1 MKYIHKPVANS
12 ISFVKTKSDF
22 SLSVCSLPYYSYRY
36 QKSIINPLYY
46 RFFLESNYQLRNSSF
61 WEKWR
66 NVSTMIDS
74 MTMDN
79 GTDEIDLISADYA
92 NNKYTHILPY
102 NNVSLA
108 ICHTFELSQ
117 YSTIHR
123 INLVYNSEIEI
134 YVHKNGQFLYE
145 WNRKKTK
152 ILPSSKENVRS
163 NNNLVE
169 IFDTAFMLNMEIIS
183 SLNRS
188 ITTESFDDCLK
199 AEVQR
204 HLGPEQIHCYFDVK
218 FSNRCLSLM
227 NSESLKK
234 IATVLNNQSTCNSP
248 ETVMSIETSQSN
260 YLEISSIKYEG
271 DGVND
276 DLGLTNTDAHVSL
289 IFPSFTKIS
298 KVRYATIKLI
308 INEYYDPNHI
318 YQC

>member
-1 MKYIHKPVANS
+1 
-12 ISFVKTKSDF
+12 
-22 SLSVCSLPYYSYRY
+22 
-36 QKSIINPLYY
+36 
-46 RFFLESNYQLRNSSF
+46 
-61 WEKWR
+61 
-66 NVSTMIDS
+66 MIDS

-79 GTDEIDLISADYA
+79 GTHEIDLISADYA
-92 NNKYTHILPY
+92 NNKYTHILPH

-152 ILPSSKENVRS
+152 ILPLSKENVRS

-169 IFDTAFMLNMEIIS
+169 IFDTAFTLNMEIIS
-183 SLNRS
+183 SLNRTF
-188 ITTESFDDCLK
+188 TTESFDDCLK

-271 DGVND
+271 DGEKD

-289 IFPSFTKIS
+289 IFSRFTKIS
-298 KVRYATIKLI
+298 KVRYFTIKLI
-308 INEYYDPNHI
+308 INEYDDPKNV